1 MSDVSKINLPAPAS
15 QGAVVES
22 HRAVAEVAAAVR
34 VAQDNPRDTSRAV
47 EQMRDVCG
55 RLAVAERAFYQV
67 PNRGS
72 GLSVHIAR
80 ELARIW
86 GNADYGVRE
95 LARDDEAGESE
106 MQAWAWDVETNTRS
120 TRSFIVPHAKSTK
133 QGRKALVDL
142 NDIYLNNQNIGARA
156 VRECIFSILPG
167 WLTSEAEQILS
178 ATLKRGDGA
187 SVESRRESAVEKF
200 RDLNVSEKQLAAYV
214 GKDKGHWAAG
224 DLANLTRAYMSITQD
239 GIPAKDFFP
248 EVAVEIPGGDG

>member
-1 MSDVSKINLPAPAS
+1 MNDVAIKLPAPVGAS
-15 QGAVVES
+15 QGTVIEQS
-22 HRAVAEVAAAVR
+22 RAVAEVAAAVR

-47 EQMRDVCG
+47 EQMREVCG
-55 RLAVAERAFYQV
+55 RLAVAERAFYSV

-95 LARDDEAGESE
+95 LARDDDKGESE

-133 QGRKALVDL
+133 QGRKPLVDL
-142 NDIYLNNQNIGARA
+142 NDIYLNNQNVGARA

-167 WLTSEAEQILS
+167 WLTSEAQTILNQ
-178 ATLKRGDGA
+178 TLQRGDGA
-187 SVESRRESAVEKF
+187 SIEQRREGAVEKF
-200 RDLNVSEKQLAAYV
+200 RELNINEKQLV
-214 GKDKGHWAAG
+214 EHLGKDKGHWSAG
-224 DLANLTRAYMSITQD
+224 DLANLTRAYVSITQD
-239 GIPAKDFFP
+239 GIPAVDFFP
-248 EVAVEIPGGDG
+248 EKAVEIPTA

>member
-1 MSDVSKINLPAPAS
+1 MSDVIKLPAPVPAS
-15 QGAVVES
+15 QGAVIES

-47 EQMRDVCG
+47 DQMREVCG
-55 RLAVAERAFYQV
+55 RLAVAERAFYAV

-95 LARDDEAGESE
+95 LSRDDERGESE

-167 WLTSEAEQILS
+167 WLTSEAEQILN
-178 ATLKRGDGA
+178 ATLKNGDGT
-187 SVESRRESAVEKF
+187 SLVQRRDAAVEKF
-200 RDLNVSEKQLAAYV
+200 REKSVTLAQLEAFV
-214 GKDKGHWAAG
+214 GKDKGHWDAG
-224 DLANLTRAYMSITQD
+224 NLADLTRAYMSITQD
-239 GIPAKDFFP
+239 GIPVADFFP
-248 EVAVEIPGGDG
+248 EKPVEIPS

>member
-1 MSDVSKINLPAPAS
+1 MNDVVKLPAPVAAS
-15 QGAVVES
+15 QGAVIEQS
-22 HRAVAEVAAAVR
+22 RAVAEVAAAVR

-47 EQMRDVCG
+47 EQMREVCG
-55 RLAVAERAFYQV
+55 RLAVAERAFYSV

-95 LARDDEAGESE
+95 LDRDDDKGESE

-142 NDIYLNNQNIGARA
+142 NDIYLNNQNVGARA

-167 WLTSEAEQILS
+167 WLTSEAQTILE

-187 SVESRRESAVEKF
+187 SIEQRREGAIEKF
-200 RDLNVSEKQLAAYV
+200 RELNVTEKQLAEYV
-214 GKDKGHWAAG
+214 GKDKGHWAVS
-224 DLANLTRAYMSITQD
+224 DLANLTRAYVSITQD
-239 GIPAKDFFP
+239 GIPTVDFFP
-248 EVAVEIPGGDG
+248 EKAVEIPTA

>member
-1 MSDVSKINLPAPAS
+1 MSNAVDMLPNKPAS
-15 QGAVVES
+15 QGTVIEQS
-22 HRAVAEVAAAVR
+22 RAVAEVAAAVR

-47 EQMRDVCG
+47 EQMREVCG
-55 RLAVAERAFYQV
+55 RLAVAERAFYSV

-95 LARDDEAGESE
+95 LARDDETGESE

-142 NDIYLNNQNIGARA
+142 NDIYLNNQNVGARA

-167 WLTSEAEQILS
+167 WLTSEAEQILK
-178 ATLKRGDGA
+178 ATLQKGDGA
-187 SVESRRESAVEKF
+187 SVEQRRDAAVEKF
-200 RDLNVSEKQLAAYV
+200 RDLNVTEQQLVDYI
-214 GKDKGHWAAG
+214 GKDKGHWSAS

-239 GIPAKDFFP
+239 GIPAQDFFP
-248 EVAVEIPGGDG
+248 EKPVELPVGAS

>member
-1 MSDVSKINLPAPAS
+1 MNDVAIKLPAPVAAS
-15 QGAVVES
+15 QGAVIEQS
-22 HRAVAEVAAAVR
+22 RAVAEVAAAVR

-47 EQMRDVCG
+47 EQMREVCG
-55 RLAVAERAFYQV
+55 RLAVAERAFYSV

-95 LARDDEAGESE
+95 LARDDEKGESE

-142 NDIYLNNQNIGARA
+142 NDIYLNNQNVGARA

-167 WLTSEAEQILS
+167 WLTSEAQAILNQ
-178 ATLKRGDGA
+178 TLQRGDGA
-187 SVESRRESAVEKF
+187 SIEQRREGAVEKF
-200 RDLNVSEKQLAAYV
+200 RELNINEKQLAEHL
-214 GKDKGHWAAG
+214 GKDKGHWSAG
-224 DLANLTRAYMSITQD
+224 DLANLTRAYVSITQD
-239 GIPAKDFFP
+239 GIPAADFFP
-248 EVAVEIPGGDG
+248 EKAVEIPA

>member
-1 MSDVSKINLPAPAS
+1 MSNAVDMLPNKPAS
-15 QGAVVES
+15 QGAVIES

-47 EQMRDVCG
+47 EQMREVCG
-55 RLAVAERAFYQV
+55 RLAVAERAFYSV

-95 LARDDEAGESE
+95 LARDDETGESE

-142 NDIYLNNQNIGARA
+142 NDIYLNNQNVGARA

-167 WLTSEAEQILS
+167 WLTSEAEQILK
-178 ATLKRGDGA
+178 ATLQKGDGA
-187 SVESRRESAVEKF
+187 SVEQRREAAIEKF
-200 RDLNVSEKQLAAYV
+200 RDLNVTEQQMSDFI
-214 GKDKGHWAAG
+214 GRDKGHWSAS

-239 GIPAKDFFP
+239 GIPAQDFFP
-248 EVAVEIPGGDG
+248 EKPVEIPA

>member
-1 MSDVSKINLPAPAS
+1 MSNAVDMLPNKPGS
-15 QGAVVES
+15 QGAVIES

-47 EQMRDVCG
+47 EQMREVCG
-55 RLAVAERAFYQV
+55 RLAVAERAFYAV

-95 LARDDEAGESE
+95 LARDDERGESE

-133 QGRKALVDL
+133 QGRKPLVDL

-167 WLTSEAEQILS
+167 WLTSEAEQILNV
-178 ATLKRGDGA
+178 TLKNGDGT
-187 SVESRRESAVEKF
+187 SIIQRRDAAVEKF
-200 RDLNVSEKQLAAYV
+200 REKNITLAQLETFV
-214 GKDKGHWAAG
+214 GKDKGHWEAG
-224 DLANLTRAYMSITQD
+224 NLADLTRAYMSITQD
-239 GIPAKDFFP
+239 GIPVSDFFP
-248 EVAVEIPGGDG
+248 EKPVEIPS